1 MLKGDIIISV
11 HGMKVENIYDY
22 MARLNKLKSGMTVN
36 VEVLRNGKVEILI
49 IQL

>member
-1 MLKGDIIISV
+1 
-11 HGMKVENIYDY
+11 
-22 MARLNKLKSGMTVN
+22 MARLGKLKQGMTVN